1 MQFYAIMLCNFML
14 FYVYVMQCYVI
25 QLERKTL
32 NIIISGYVDNII
44 IEFIT
49 SQNDIATFMY
59 AINSIRKSVRLAQVV
74 EQWTGNP
81 EVGGSSPPSNPLIF
95 GCVRNPY

>member
-1 MQFYAIMLCNFML
+1 MRKEFELISFTKPE
-14 FYVYVMQCYVI
+14 
-25 QLERKTL
+25 ERKTL
-32 NIIISGYVDNII
+32 NIIISGYVNNIT

-49 SQNDIATFMY
+49 SQNDIATFIY

-81 EVGGSSPPSNPLIF
+81 EVGDSSPPSNPLIF
-95 GCVRNPY
+95 GCVRNSY

>member
-1 MQFYAIMLCNFML
+1 MQLTVLTVHILTIKINSSY
-14 FYVYVMQCYVI
+14 MQH
-25 QLERKTL
+25 
-32 NIIISGYVDNII
+32 NII

-49 SQNDIATFMY
+49 SQNDIATFIY

-95 GCVRNPY
+95 GCVRNSF